1 MRNNHKKKVGDKVEK
16 MKWVLKF
23 IKEYNLKYW
32 LANSI
37 IILGSI
43 ITKVIPVILI
53 GDMINKG
60 IYEND
65 FSKIPLL
72 FIISITMYFIGR
84 LITYGGILLIDTVRY
99 NLASKL
105 KKSCYKKLNELDQS
119 FYKEKSIG
127 ELTTILTTDVHII
140 HHNMCFVVKQSM
152 GMLAS
157 SILAILYCLYISP
170 ILTLIILIPTPIIA
184 IISHKHIK
192 NSNKVYQTERES
204 LSNLNSYI
212 QENIEGNRLVKTFGN
227 EEKEIKEFKEKN
239 RALKD
244 RNLKI
249 QNLNINYTTKMD
261 FLSYLMEILLVLF
274 GGIFVMKGQAT
285 LGDFVIINTF
295 MGSIKKPFVQMS
307 GFVNDWQQFKVAVA
321 RTRALLESKTDI
333 QDEGKLKLTSWN
345 NISFQNVSLEIDNK
359 PVIKNINF
367 NLQPNKTYA
376 FIGEVGSGKS
386 TIAKLLLRLLENT
399 TGEIKI
405 GNKPINDYTI
415 ESLRKNIGY
424 VSQTPFLFSDT
435 ISNNV
440 TFGNTELLEQDVKH
454 FLQIAKADYVFSLPY
469 GIHTVIGE
477 NGVSLSGGEKQRL
490 CLARALAKQPSILIL
505 DDITSA
511 LDFETE
517 LEVTNNINNLQYQ
530 CTKIIIAQKI
540 LSVKNADE
548 IFVMKDGKIIEHGT
562 HEQLLNQKGMYQ
574 EIYNIQT
581 SAEEEYA

>member
-170 ILTLIILIPTPIIA
+170 ILTLIILISTPIIA

-285 LGDFVIINTF
+285 LGDFVTINTF